1 MFIYVFAPLMALV
14 VVAFI
19 PAVVLGV
26 VSRRDRRAAWLEKRA
41 AEEVAEAAAAAEAAA
56 PEAATEAPAKA

>member
-26 VSRRDRRAAWLEKRA
+26 VSRRDRRAAWLERRA
-41 AEEVAEAAAAAEAAA
+41 AEEAAEAAAAEAAA
-56 PEAATEAPAKA
+56 PEAATEAPARA

>member
-19 PAVVLGV
+19 PAVVLGI
-26 VSRRDRRAAWLEKRA
+26 VSRRDRRADWLEKK
-41 AEEVAEAAAAAEAAA
+41 AAAEAA
-56 PEAATEAPAKA
+56 EAASVADAPAAE

>member
-19 PAVVLGV
+19 PAVVLGI
-26 VSRRDRRAAWLEKRA
+26 VSRRDRRADWLEKK
-41 AEEVAEAAAAAEAAA
+41 AAAEAA
-56 PEAATEAPAKA
+56 EATAVADAEAPAAE

>member
-19 PAVVLGV
+19 PAVVLGI
-26 VSRRDRRAAWLEKRA
+26 VSRRDRRADWLEKK
-41 AEEVAEAAAAAEAAA
+41 AAAEAAA
-56 PEAATEAPAKA
+56 VADAEAPAAE